1 MVNSRKL
8 EDYPDVLTVL
18 EVKEILGIG
27 KNMVYKLLT
36 DKKIKAKKLGHNW
49 IIAKSNLIEFILS
62 EV

>member
-1 MVNSRKL
+1 MVKSRKL

-18 EVKEILGIG
+18 EVKEILGVG

>member
-18 EVKEILGIG
+18 EVKEILGVG

>member
-1 MVNSRKL
+1 MVKSRKL

-18 EVKEILGIG
+18 EVKEILGLG

>member
-1 MVNSRKL
+1 MVKSRKL

-18 EVKEILGIG
+18 EVKEILGVG
-27 KNMVYKLLT
+27 KNMIYKLLT

>member
-18 EVKEILGIG
+18 EVKEILGVG

-36 DKKIKAKKLGHNW
+36 DKKIKARKLGHNW

>member
-27 KNMVYKLLT
+27 KNTVYKLLT

>member
-1 MVNSRKL
+1 MVKSRKL

-62 EV
+62 GV

>member
-1 MVNSRKL
+1 MINSRKL

-27 KNMVYKLLT
+27 KNMVYQLLN

-49 IIAKSNLIEFILS
+49 IIAKSNLIKFILS

>member
-8 EDYPDVLTVL
+8 EDYPDVLTIL
-18 EVKEILGIG
+18 EVKEILGVG

-36 DKKIKAKKLGHNW
+36 DKKIKARKLGHNW

>member
-1 MVNSRKL
+1 MVKSRKL

>member
-8 EDYPDVLTVL
+8 EDYPDVLTVF
-18 EVKEILGIG
+18 EVKEILGVG